1 MDESLI
7 RLGLR
12 SQTVLGGIQLLLI
25 TIFGIT
31 LIAFLKSTYN
41 REIFTCEPEI
51 SSITKQLCYDE
62 YSSAMNQWFAPLYF
76 VVLAYVVLVVLS
88 ISFML
93 YGAFTLRQIE
103 RDRNDDSN
111 QSTKAGSFK
120 RAYLL
125 HVCCRL
131 IFIVVMIGIFCG
143 NQTLI
148 VPKTYTCSVAAVA
161 TPIPLNQTETDLHC
175 HDQHY
180 REKSIC
186 NISIIAIE
194 VFILIL
200 CIIEFI
206 QVKRLTPPKN
216 LLIKLLGEIFDAE
229 NNNPLVG
236 EHNCV
241 CITRLTAIF
250 NRPGSY
256 VAFLPCRIQ
265 FNELNS
271 TEIRRLI
278 GCRFSASCSTGLVAL
293 CGTDSNVQF
302 LPCRI

>member
-1 MDESLI
+1 MDESLL

-12 SQTVLGGIQLLLI
+12 SQTVLGGIQLVLI

-31 LIAFLKSTYN
+31 FIAFLNSTYN
-41 REIFTCEPEI
+41 RETFTCEPEI
-51 SSITKQLCYDE
+51 NSITKQLCYDE
-62 YSSAMNQWFAPLYF
+62 YSSAMNQWFEPLYF

-88 ISFML
+88 MSFML

-103 RDRNDDSN
+103 RDRRDDNN
-111 QSTKAGSFK
+111 QSTKADSFK

-131 IFIVVMIGIFCG
+131 IIVVVMTGIFCG

-180 REKSIC
+180 REKSIS
-186 NISIIAIE
+186 NIAIIAIE
-194 VFILIL
+194 VFIMIL

-206 QVKRLTPPKN
+206 QVKRLTPPKS
-216 LLIKLLGEIFDAE
+216 LLIMLLGEVFDAE
-229 NNNPLVG
+229 NNNLLTG
-236 EHNCV
+236 EHDCF
-241 CITRLTAIF
+241 CITRLVAVF
-250 NRPGSY
+250 N
-256 VAFLPCRIQ
+256 
-265 FNELNS
+265 
-271 TEIRRLI
+271 
-278 GCRFSASCSTGLVAL
+278 
-293 CGTDSNVQF
+293 
-302 LPCRI
+302 

>member
-1 MDESLI
+1 MDESLL

-12 SQTVLGGIQLLLI
+12 SQTVLGGIQLVLI

-31 LIAFLKSTYN
+31 FIAFLNSTYN
-41 REIFTCEPEI
+41 RETFTCEPEI
-51 SSITKQLCYDE
+51 NSITKQLCYDE

-76 VVLAYVVLVVLS
+76 VVLACVVLVVLS
-88 ISFML
+88 MSFML
-93 YGAFTLRQIE
+93 YGAFTLRQIK
-103 RDRNDDSN
+103 RDRRDDNN

-125 HVCCRL
+125 YACCRL
-131 IFIVVMIGIFCG
+131 IIIVVMIGIFCG

-180 REKSIC
+180 REKSIS
-186 NISIIAIE
+186 NIAIIAIE
-194 VFILIL
+194 VFIMIL

-216 LLIKLLGEIFDAE
+216 LLIKLLAEIFDAE
-229 NNNPLVG
+229 DSNLLTG
-236 EHNCV
+236 EHDCF
-241 CITRLTAIF
+241 CITRLAAVF
-250 NRPGSY
+250 N
-256 VAFLPCRIQ
+256 
-265 FNELNS
+265 
-271 TEIRRLI
+271 
-278 GCRFSASCSTGLVAL
+278 
-293 CGTDSNVQF
+293 
-302 LPCRI
+302 